1 MWSLSALQLHSQLFP
16 LVFATVADP
25 VARVETFTCWLLD
38 TAGLWTA
45 IVTSSL
51 ERDVSGELA
60 LAGCTAFLLTA
71 GLGFAVDVAEPL
83 TAVDFD
89 AVLWSGADFLPVC
102 CAVCSFDA
110 FLTLAA
116 AL

>member
-1 MWSLSALQLHSQLFP
+1 VWSLSALQLHSQLFP
-16 LVFATVADP
+16 LVFAAVADP
-25 VARVETFTCWLLD
+25 VARVATFAWLLD
-38 TAGLWTA
+38 SAGLWTA
-45 IVTSSL
+45 IVTSLL

-71 GLGFAVDVAEPL
+71 GLGFAVNVAEPL
-83 TAVDFD
+83 TGVDFD

>member
-1 MWSLSALQLHSQLFP
+1 MHSQLFP

-25 VARVETFTCWLLD
+25 VARVATFAWLLD
-38 TAGLWTA
+38 SAGLWTA
-45 IVTSSL
+45 IVTSLL

-71 GLGFAVDVAEPL
+71 GLGFAVNVAEPL

>member
-1 MWSLSALQLHSQLFP
+1 MHSQLFP

-25 VARVETFTCWLLD
+25 VARVATFAWLLD

-45 IVTSSL
+45 IVTSLL

-60 LAGCTAFLLTA
+60 LAGCAAFLLTA
-71 GLGFAVDVAEPL
+71 GLGFAVNVAEPL